1 MNEEK
6 KDICCPKFQT
16 ELWDE
21 KTITWDNKL
30 FVKDNICCF
39 MHVPLNMGKVMTK
52 MCDKI
57 EAAGAGLQNED
68 FILLSDDVSLWK
80 SVQYIAVSKEVE
92 GMEVERLSGTYMT
105 KVFEG
110 PYKNAG
116 KWHGEMMEYVKAQ
129 GKEVKKI
136 YFYYTTCPKCA
147 KEHGKNYV
155 VAVAQV

>member
-1 MNEEK
+1 MEEK
-6 KDICCPKFQT
+6 KDICCPKFQP
-16 ELWDE
+16 ELWDNR
-21 KTITWDNKL
+21 TITWDNKL
-30 FVKDNICCF
+30 FVKDNIRCF
-39 MHVPLNMGKVMTK
+39 MHVPLNMGKVMGD

-57 EAAGAGLQNED
+57 EKAGAGLQNED

-92 GMEVERLSGTYMT
+92 GMETERLSGTYMT

-116 KWHGEMMEYVKAQ
+116 KWYKEMEEYVKSQ
-129 GKEVKKI
+129 GKEVKKT